1 LSCCVSRL
9 SHGAR
14 AMVELRIKGNVQ
26 QVLDIGRIRLLGS
39 SLAVACISGRTEVQL
54 TVATGG
60 SGLENGR
67 RYMRW
72 QPSWVWYWYYFL
84 LLCCCGLG
92 LGSCLGLAWILQ
104 VLINSL
110 FLGDRTGSNW
120 AGWLGRAKKRVDRQ
134 IKANA
139 QCDRMRCNAMR
150 CDANA
155 QTPD

>member
-1 LSCCVSRL
+1 MLSWCVSRL
-9 SHGAR
+9 SHDAR
-14 AMVELRIKGNVQ
+14 ATVELRIKGNVQ

-39 SLAVACISGRTEVQL
+39 SLVACISGRTEVQL
-54 TVATGG
+54 TAATGG

-67 RYMRW
+67 RCMRW
-72 QPSWVWYWYYFL
+72 QPSWVWYWYCFF
-84 LLCCCGLG
+84 CCCVVAAWT
-92 LGSCLGLAWILQ
+92 LGLAWILQ

-120 AGWLGRAKKRVDRQ
+120 AGRLGRAKKRELIDKSKQ
-134 IKANA
+134 TLNA
-139 QCDRMRCNAMR
+139 IGCDVMR